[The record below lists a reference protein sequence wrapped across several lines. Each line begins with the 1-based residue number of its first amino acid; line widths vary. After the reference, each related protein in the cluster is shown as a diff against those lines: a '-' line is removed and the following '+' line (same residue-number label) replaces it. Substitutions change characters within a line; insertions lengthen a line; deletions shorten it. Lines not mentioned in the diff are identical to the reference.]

1 MTGKEDK
8 QLFSSFSTATM
19 NTLESHENELPFSL
33 LFHILS
39 LLFSQI
45 LSMHYTLAVTFTVDR
60 LRALQNLIKKIDA
73 EAQEWGIP
81 DARIMDMRLTADMF
95 SFSRQVQIASDNAKG
110 MAGRLSWKEVPSF
123 ADDETTLQ
131 LLVER
136 LEKTIDFLSSLSE
149 SDFAWAEEQEARF
162 PWFPGV
168 HMKGGSYL
176 LSYAIPNF
184 MFHITTAYAILRHH
198 GFEIGKSDFL
208 GTLPLIPDT
217 K

>member
-1 MTGKEDK
+1 
-8 QLFSSFSTATM
+8 
-19 NTLESHENELPFSL
+19 
-33 LFHILS
+33 
-39 LLFSQI
+39 
-45 LSMHYTLAVTFTVDR
+45 MHYTLAVTFTVDR

-123 ADDETTLQ
+123 TDDESTLQ
-131 LLVER
+131 SLVER
-136 LEKTIDFLSSLSE
+136 LEKTIDFLGSLSE
-149 SDFAWAEEQEARF
+149 SDFAWAEEREARF

-168 HMKGGSYL
+168 HMKWGSYL